1 MNFRKLLS
9 LGSQTA
15 PKVIDDLVDPTKALV
30 KKGAM
35 EADEIVGEATKKA
48 NPIDDIVDAEL
59 SQKAVKER
67 MDPRLAA
74 LLGGAGIGGAAMM
87 MGGGDEPPV
96 DIPMAKTMESPKEE
110 FPFDMMDAGAQAEAL
125 SMPQEAPVK
134 PKTGLQDP
142 GLRAASDALDKGMA
156 SLPKESPETQDVMD
170 ELSLLQSAQERDAQD
185 RFMAGLL
192 RAGTTVG
199 GALAMTKPDYSGV
212 DAIEKNV
219 GINEKNVKSQVAT
232 KGDTQK
238 LEKARLDIDD
248 ENKLRDPKSDISKT
262 VRTLAGKLGISTTE
276 ATSAKQLQDAGL
288 PLGTLLS
295 TQIAADSRRDMFQL
309 QREQMAAN
317 KESQKKTKT
326 QESVD
331 KLVSQAQKSKDFE
344 AYNAS
349 KDAINSLDA
358 AIESGDKTASGT
370 AFMQFAK
377 IAQGDNSVVRD
388 GDMAVLAGRFNYTS
402 PTEMI
407 TKLAARAKGGNFNE
421 QELLQM
427 KTVAERAR
435 QIKGER
441 VQRLLSPAILRAQEA
456 GLNLAESIDP
466 AVVEEFASIRAPQA
480 EQKQSVKLGSQK
492 KPGSIIT
499 TKSGK
504 TYRVNADG
512 LTATEQ

>member
-1 MNFRKLLS
+1 
-9 LGSQTA
+9 
-15 PKVIDDLVDPTKALV
+15 
-30 KKGAM
+30 
-35 EADEIVGEATKKA
+35 
-48 NPIDDIVDAEL
+48 
-59 SQKAVKER
+59 
-67 MDPRLAA
+67 
-74 LLGGAGIGGAAMM
+74 
-87 MGGGDEPPV
+87 
-96 DIPMAKTMESPKEE
+96 
-110 FPFDMMDAGAQAEAL
+110 
-125 SMPQEAPVK
+125 
-134 PKTGLQDP
+134 
-142 GLRAASDALDKGMA
+142 
-156 SLPKESPETQDVMD
+156 
-170 ELSLLQSAQERDAQD
+170 
-185 RFMAGLL
+185 
-192 RAGTTVG
+192 
-199 GALAMTKPDYSGV
+199 
-212 DAIEKNV
+212 
-219 GINEKNVKSQVAT
+219 
-232 KGDTQK
+232 
-238 LEKARLDIDD
+238 
-248 ENKLRDPKSDISKT
+248 
-262 VRTLAGKLGISTTE
+262 
-276 ATSAKQLQDAGL
+276 
-288 PLGTLLS
+288 
-295 TQIAADSRRDMFQL
+295 MFQL
-309 QREQMAAN
+309 QREQMVAS

-358 AIESGDKTASGT
+358 AIESGDKTASGS

-388 GDMAVLAGRFNYTS
+388 GDMAILAGRFNYTS

-421 QELLQM
+421 QELRQM
-427 KTVAERAR
+427 KAVAERAR